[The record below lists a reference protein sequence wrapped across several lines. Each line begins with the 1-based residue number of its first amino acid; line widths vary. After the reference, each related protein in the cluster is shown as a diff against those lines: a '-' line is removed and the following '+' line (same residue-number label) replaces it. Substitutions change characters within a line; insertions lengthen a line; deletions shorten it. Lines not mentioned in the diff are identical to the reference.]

1 MPATESEQVDITR
14 LILEIREERAA
25 QKAKEKA
32 ESWTKY
38 VSLLVV
44 FFAVATGIGSLR
56 AGSHSSRTVLR
67 QAQASD
73 QWAYYQ
79 AKGIKGRISELELHL
94 ATDEAKVKKFEGD
107 VARYKLEQTEASDSA
122 KRLESE
128 RDEAARHSGPLGNG
142 IAALQIAIALGSI
155 CILTKKKLLFSAAA
169 LLGFGGVAMV
179 IKGLFF
185 V

>member
-1 MPATESEQVDITR
+1 MPASESEQVDITR

-32 ESWTKY
+32 DSWTKY

-44 FFAVATGIGSLR
+44 FFAVATGIGALK
-56 AGSHSSRTVLR
+56 AGGHSSRTVLR

-79 AKGIKGRISELELHL
+79 AKGIKARISELELHQ
-94 ATDEAKVKKFEGD
+94 ATDETKAKKLEAD
-107 VARYKLEQTEASDSA
+107 VARYKLEQQEASDAA
-122 KRLESE
+122 KRLEGE

-155 CILTKKKLLFSAAA
+155 CILTKKKLLFGAAA
-169 LLGFGGVAMV
+169 VLGFGGVALV
-179 IKGLFF
+179 IQGLFF

>member
-1 MPATESEQVDITR
+1 MPANESEQVDITR

-32 ESWTKY
+32 DSWTKY

-44 FFAVATGIGSLR
+44 FFAVATGIGALR

-79 AKGIKGRISELELHL
+79 AKGIKGRISELELHQ
-94 ATDEAKVKKFEGD
+94 ATDEAKVKKLTDD
-107 VARYKLEQTEASDSA
+107 VARYKAEQTEAADTA
-122 KRLESE
+122 KRLEAE

-155 CILTKKKLLFSAAA
+155 CILTKKKLLFSASAA
-169 LLGFGGVAMV
+169 LGFAGVGLV
-179 IKGLFF
+179 VYGLFF

>member
-25 QKAKEKA
+25 QKAKEKS

-79 AKGIKGRISELELHL
+79 AKGIKGRIAELEQHL
-94 ATDEAKVKKFEGD
+94 ATDEAKAKKLEGD
-107 VARYKLEQTEASDSA
+107 VAPTSWSRPRRATAPSASRASA
-122 KRLESE
+122 TKRPGT
-128 RDEAARHSGPLGNG
+128 AARSATASPRCRSPSRWARSASSPRRSCSSAPRPCSG
-142 IAALQIAIALGSI
+142 
-155 CILTKKKLLFSAAA
+155 SAAWRW
-169 LLGFGGVAMV
+169 
-179 IKGLFF
+179 
-185 V
+185 

>member
-1 MPATESEQVDITR
+1 M
-14 LILEIREERAA
+14 LIHHLKS
-25 QKAKEKA
+25 Q
-32 ESWTKY
+32 
-38 VSLLVV
+38 
-44 FFAVATGIGSLR
+44 
-56 AGSHSSRTVLR
+56 
-67 QAQASD
+67 
-73 QWAYYQ
+73 
-79 AKGIKGRISELELHL
+79 ISEKERKRS
-94 ATDEAKVKKFEGD
+94 EE
-107 VARYKLEQTEASDSA
+107 YEQDQQEASDTA
-122 KRLESE
+122 KRLEGE

>member
-1 MPATESEQVDITR
+1 MPANESEQVDITR

-25 QKAKEKA
+25 AQTKEKSLA
-32 ESWTKY
+32 WTRY

-44 FFAVATGIGSLR
+44 FFAVATGIGALR

-79 AKGIKGRISELELHL
+79 AKGIKARISELEQHL
-94 ATDEAKVKKFEGD
+94 ATDEAKAKKLAAD
-107 VARYKLEQTEASDSA
+107 VARYKQEQTEASDDA
-122 KRLESE
+122 KRLEGE
-128 RDEAARHSGPLGNG
+128 RDEAARHSPPLGNG
-142 IAALQIAIALGSI
+142 IAALQIAIALASI
-155 CILTKKKLLFSAAA
+155 CLLTKKKLLFLASAV
-169 LLGFGGVAMV
+169 LGTAGAVLV
-179 IKGLFF
+179 VYGLFF